1 MKNLSLLWS
10 IGVVS
15 LFIAGIFFFSRTDQ
29 TAVTMPE
36 IVPEGYAK
44 YENQK
49 YGFYLYHP
57 PAAVIKEYEEGGGA
71 RTITLEDLGS
81 SQGLQIFIVPYQD
94 QMITDERFKRDVP
107 SGVRLNME
115 NSSVGLPQVPAVV
128 FDSQDQFL
136 GETREAWFIYGGYLY
151 EITTLKSSED
161 WMSSVLGTW
170 RFTN

>member
-1 MKNLSLLWS
+1 
-10 IGVVS
+10 
-15 LFIAGIFFFSRTDQ
+15 
-29 TAVTMPE
+29 
-36 IVPEGYAK
+36 
-44 YENQK
+44 
-49 YGFYLYHP
+49 
-57 PAAVIKEYEEGGGA
+57 
-71 RTITLEDLGS
+71 
-81 SQGLQIFIVPYQD
+81 
-94 QMITDERFKRDVP
+94 MITDERFKRDVP